1 MARTPTLTAEPAQPT
16 SLDRLDDSAGTPLYE
31 IVKRQLS
38 QKILFGDWGPG
49 TVLPA
54 EIALAKDLGVAV
66 GTVRHALLELVRE
79 GLVSRRRG
87 IGTVVTSRTHHHN
100 LAYYFQYFRLH
111 GRDES
116 LQHSK
121 PRVVT
126 VEIQPA
132 DARVAEK
139 LQISVGTPVVRL
151 HRVREVNDRPVIHDI
166 YFFAA
171 ERAPDFPM
179 APEKVPSRLHIFFL
193 EQYGIRVTAV
203 RELLTAEIASEED
216 LKLLDLRHP
225 AAVLSIED
233 VTFDQAGAPVVYS
246 MRRASTQN
254 HMYINEIK

>member
-1 MARTPTLTAEPAQPT
+1 MARTLTPDPEPAQP
-16 SLDRLDDSAGTPLYE
+16 SPLDRLNEGAGTPLYE

-54 EIALAKDLGVAV
+54 EVALAKDLGVAV

-100 LAYYFQYFRLH
+100 LTYYFQYFRLH

-116 LQHSK
+116 LQHSE
-121 PRVVT
+121 PRVVS
-126 VEIQPA
+126 VGIQPA
-132 DARVAEK
+132 DSRVAQK
-139 LQISVGTPVVRL
+139 LQLADGAPVVRL
-151 HRVREVNDRPVIHDI
+151 HRVRVVDKRPVIHDT

-179 APEKVPSRLHIFFL
+179 TPEKVPSRLHIFFL
-193 EQYGIRVTAV
+193 ERYGVRVTAV
-203 RELLTAEIASEED
+203 RELLAAELANED
-216 LKLLDLRHP
+216 DRKLLDLKDP
-225 AAVLSIED
+225 SAVLSIED
-233 VTFDQAGAPVVYS
+233 VAFDQTGAPVIYS
-246 MRRASTQN
+246 LRRASTAN
-254 HMYINEIK
+254 HIYINEIK